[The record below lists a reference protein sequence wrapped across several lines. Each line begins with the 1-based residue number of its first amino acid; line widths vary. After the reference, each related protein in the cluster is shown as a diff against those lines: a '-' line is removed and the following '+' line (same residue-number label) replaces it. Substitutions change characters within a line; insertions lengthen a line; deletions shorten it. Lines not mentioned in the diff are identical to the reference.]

1 MAGVVV
7 LGAGFGGL
15 TAAYELRRLLSA
27 AGRRTDEVTFVSRRP
42 VAVYRPALPWV
53 AFGWRRPSDITVD
66 LARACRRRGI
76 RFALAEVVLVDLDR
90 REVVLDSGALPYDQL
105 VLSLGGEPRDDVP
118 GLASRAWSV
127 IWPEEAVRLREA
139 VRRFRGG
146 PVVIGLLPGAFWPC
160 AAYEV
165 LHFFL
170 EHARERGLA
179 RRTKVCFVTG
189 EQAYMACAGRQ
200 VSRTR
205 ARSARAKGAVL
216 RAGVRVAAVEDGAV
230 ILEGGETLESELTCL
245 VPSLRAPAAIRS
257 CRGLPRD
264 DDGFVRVGPD
274 LCVQEG
280 PGAGHVWV
288 VGDLVSR
295 PGFKN
300 GRMAED
306 QARVVA
312 WNVAQRLGAAHSD
325 SRVYRSSYVCI
336 TAEGRGRAVALY
348 TRPAPGAGDPRPF
361 RLTVAG
367 RIPYAV
373 KIGLEKTWLARHR

>member
-1 MAGVVV
+1 MAEVAV

-27 AGRRTDEVTFVSRRP
+27 AGRRVDEVTLVSRRP

-53 AFGWRRPSDITVD
+53 AFGWRRPSDITID
-66 LARACRRRGI
+66 LERACRRRGV

-90 REVVLDSGALPYDQL
+90 REVVLDSGTVSYDQL
-105 VLSLGGEPRDDVP
+105 VLALGGEPRDDVP
-118 GLASRAWSV
+118 GLASRSWSV

-139 VRRFRGG
+139 VRRFKGG
-146 PVVIGLLPGAFWPC
+146 PVVIGLVPGVPWPC
-160 AAYEV
+160 PAYEL

-170 EHARERGLA
+170 QHVRERGLT
-179 RRTKVCFVTG
+179 RRTRTCFVTG

-205 ARSARAKGAVL
+205 TRWARARGAVI

-230 ILEGGETLESELTCL
+230 ILEGGERLESELTCL
-245 VPSLRAPAAIRS
+245 LPSLRAPAAIRS

-274 LCVQEG
+274 MCVQEG

-300 GRMAED
+300 GRMAEG

-312 WNVAQRLGAAHSD
+312 WNVAHRVGAVHSRTRAYK
-325 SRVYRSSYVCI
+325 STYVCI
-336 TAEGRGRAVALY
+336 SAEGTGRAVALY
-348 TRPAPGAGDPRPF
+348 TRPAPGEGDPRPF

-367 RIPYAV
+367 RVPYAV
-373 KIGLEKTWLARHR
+373 KIGLEKTWLVRHR